1 MKKAVE
7 LAASGNVR
15 DLEELA
21 DSEVCFVSLFGCVC
35 VCVSEI

>member
-1 MKKAVE
+1 MKKAIE

-21 DSEVCFVSLFGCVC
+21 DFEVCFVSLLGVYVC
-35 VCVSEI
+35 LSEI

>member
-1 MKKAVE
+1 MKKAIE

-21 DSEVCFVSLFGCVC
+21 DSEVCLVSLLCE
-35 VCVSEI
+35 SI